1 MQPALGTAPPA
12 WEAAG
17 AAESGGERRHS
28 AGSPPL
34 TTSSSIPATTTTSS
48 SPLGASSPLPEPET
62 NPAEPRPK
70 PPQTFDL
77 LSLVVAFKRLELFA
91 EPLYDF
97 WEMVKYLIRWKAPK
111 CSMLCCVTIN
121 VLFLMLT
128 EAGWFILFAVF
139 ISTPAVLGYL
149 QVCCQEQLTE
159 QALTRRKSHS
169 VRREDLQK
177 VKITRQEA
185 LVEIKTFLIHLDEM
199 LNKTCSSC
207 EAAYRV
213 LYWEDHSLS
222 VLFYGSLMGM
232 LSIFYLLPLC
242 WVMVLLNSVLF
253 LGNADFYRVITD
265 YKGALLQTL
274 GSNTEIEAEMVVV
287 SESEGGSNQD
297 ITPTASTP
305 EDVTPGNLEEPEEQ
319 EAEDEF
325 KDAIEEAIS
334 KREVILGTLASPED
348 DDGPQGAGDYEL
360 TMQDNGFFNKNEP
373 IRSKVSKLTEK
384 LRKRYPTNNYGNCN
398 SCNATFSVL
407 KKRRNCSNCGNSYCS
422 RCCSFKVPK
431 SSMGATAPDAQRE
444 TVFVCAQCHN
454 VLSK

>member
-1 MQPALGTAPPA
+1 MQSAVGAAPT

-17 AAESGGERRHS
+17 PAEAAGERRNS
-28 AGSPPL
+28 AGSPPA
-34 TTSSSIPATTTTSS
+34 TSTAAASC
-48 SPLGASSPLPEPET
+48 ASSPPLSASCPLPEMEASPLV
-62 NPAEPRPK
+62 EPKTRHR

-77 LSLVVAFKRLELFA
+77 LSLVVAFKRLEFFA
-91 EPLYDF
+91 EPLYDA

-111 CSMLCCVTIN
+111 CSMLCCITLN
-121 VLFLMLT
+121 VLFLTLT
-128 EAGWFILFAVF
+128 EAGWFILLALF

-149 QVCCQEQLTE
+149 QNCCQEQLTE
-159 QALTRRKSHS
+159 QALARQKNHS

-177 VKITRQEA
+177 VKISRQEA
-185 LVEIKTFLIHLDEM
+185 LVEIKAFLIHLDEM
-199 LNKTCSSC
+199 VNKTCSSC

-222 VLFYGSLMGM
+222 VLFYGSLLGM
-232 LSIFYLLPLC
+232 LSVVYLLPLC
-242 WVMVLLNSVLF
+242 WVIVLLNSLLF
-253 LGNADFYRVITD
+253 LGNADFYRVIID
-265 YKGALLQTL
+265 YKVALLQNYRSDT
-274 GSNTEIEAEMVVV
+274 GIGQEVVTV
-287 SESEGGSNQD
+287 SESEGGLNQD
-297 ITPTASTP
+297 VTPTGSTP
-305 EDVTPGNLEEPEEQ
+305 EEITIGTLEEPEEQ

-325 KDAIEEAIS
+325 KDAIEE
-334 KREVILGTLASPED
+334 D
-348 DDGPQGAGDYEL
+348 DDGPHCTGDYDL

-398 SCNATFSVL
+398 SCSATFSVL

-444 TVFVCAQCHN
+444 TVFVCAQCHFI
-454 VLSK
+454 LSK

>member
-1 MQPALGTAPPA
+1 MQPALGVTPPP

-17 AAESGGERRHS
+17 AAEGGGERRNS
-28 AGSPPL
+28 AGSPPITL
-34 TTSSSIPATTTTSS
+34 TNTTTTASCTSS
-48 SPLGASSPLPEPET
+48 SPLSASSPLPETET
-62 NPAEPRPK
+62 NPTLELRPRPK

-111 CSMLCCVTIN
+111 CSMLCCVTLN

-149 QVCCQEQLTE
+149 QDCCQEQLTE
-159 QALTRRKSHS
+159 QAIARRKSHS

-177 VKITRQEA
+177 VKVTRQEA

-207 EAAYRV
+207 EAVYRV
-213 LYWEDHSLS
+213 LYWEDHSMS
-222 VLFYGSLMGM
+222 VLFYGSLLGT
-232 LSIFYLLPLC
+232 LSVFYLLPLC

-265 YKGALLQTL
+265 YKGTLLQNF
-274 GSNTEIEAEMVVV
+274 GSNPEIEAEVVTV
-287 SESEGGSNQD
+287 PESEGGLNQD

-305 EDVTPGNLEEPEEQ
+305 EEVTPGNLEEPEEQ

-325 KDAIEEAIS
+325 KDAIEE
-334 KREVILGTLASPED
+334 D
-348 DDGPQGAGDYEL
+348 DDGPQCGGDYEL

-444 TVFVCAQCHN
+444 TVFVCAQCHYI
-454 VLSK
+454 LSK

>member
-1 MQPALGTAPPA
+1 MQPGLETLPT

-17 AAESGGERRHS
+17 AESGERKDS
-28 AGSPPL
+28 AGSPTTLTCTSTSPL
-34 TTSSSIPATTTTSS
+34 GTTTTSS
-48 SPLGASSPLPEPET
+48 SSSPLPEPET
-62 NPAEPRPK
+62 NPTAELKSRPK

-111 CSMLCCVTIN
+111 CSMLCCVALN
-121 VLFLMLT
+121 VLFLALT
-128 EAGWFILFAVF
+128 EAGWFILLVVF

-149 QVCCQEQLTE
+149 QDCCQEQLTE
-159 QALTRRKSHS
+159 QAVMRRKSHS

-213 LYWEDHSLS
+213 LHWEDHSLS
-222 VLFYGSLMGM
+222 VLFYGSLLGM
-232 LSIFYLLPLC
+232 LSVFYLLPLC
-242 WVMVLLNSVLF
+242 WVMALLNSALF
-253 LGNADFYRVITD
+253 LGNADFYRVIID
-265 YKGALLQTL
+265 YKGALLQNFKPSSEL
-274 GSNTEIEAEMVVV
+274 EAEVVAMP
-287 SESEGGSNQD
+287 ESEGGLNQD
-297 ITPTASTP
+297 VTPTAGTP
-305 EDVTPGNLEEPEEQ
+305 EEVTPGNLEEPEEQ
-319 EAEDEF
+319 EVEDEF
-325 KDAIEEAIS
+325 KDAIEE
-334 KREVILGTLASPED
+334 D
-348 DDGPQGAGDYEL
+348 DDGPQCSGDYEL

-384 LRKRYPTNNYGNCN
+384 LRKRYPTNNYGNCT

-444 TVFVCAQCHN
+444 TVFVCAQCHY